1 MLQSFFQSRSTTVE
15 ITIGYLTIQ
24 NIHYDILIYNSRNYY
39 RLLNKWRLLAV
50 ITIYNSRNYYRLL
63 NSTDRRQWNII
74 YNSRNYY
81 RLLNDGYYSETCRS
95 TTVEITIGYLTK
107 LQRYYE
113 QQSTTVEIT
122 IGYLT
127 DGYCDYTSKS
137 TTVEITIGYLTQVMW
152 QLQL

>member
-24 NIHYDILIYNSRNYY
+24 NIHYDIL
-39 RLLNKWRLLAV
+39 
-50 ITIYNSRNYYRLL
+50 
-63 NSTDRRQWNII
+63 I